1 MKMSNMLHIAVD
13 HEGAILKLKSVR
25 SRGGT
30 GTKYKELVPSCSSS
44 ACFHHNALINVNH
57 MGGGGG
63 SAGKGGGFDKF

>member
-1 MKMSNMLHIAVD
+1 MKMSNIAVD

-44 ACFHHNALINVNH
+44 ACLHHNALINVNP

-63 SAGKGGGFDKF
+63 GGGQGGGI